1 MNLSKNNF
9 SSWRLEIRRLEIDN
23 LLISNL
29 LISTKTLL
37 PLALFLIFV
46 CLPPVAD
53 AHAGVGQDH
62 DDHHLDLSPPIGWG
76 LAGLGGLILAGGML
90 FFFCAGKSIWGR
102 ARLQHMW
109 GGISN
114 PGGANR
120 DLSSLG
126 ALARFSLVLATVIL
140 VIHLLYAHRQS
151 PMLFIQSPGEMLTQA
166 TGPTA
171 HEAGE
176 GLLLGSDFGQE
187 SVYQGRLC
195 DPAAP
200 VREYNIV
207 AIHVEITLNRY
218 LDYDPEGRMYVLAE
232 ELERVRQ
239 EEAQNQAA
247 RTDETETPAVSLGLQ
262 GDAIQPLILR
272 VNQGECLR
280 LNLKNDL
287 ENEEAA
293 SLHLHGSGMFLAA
306 GGAPAIASNPD
317 AMAWPGATVTY
328 EWWVAE
334 DEPEDTHY
342 FHSHGD
348 TRLQTNHGL
357 FGAVIVEPQGSL
369 YLDPQSGVEL
379 RSGWAAIIQDPHGSD
394 FREFA
399 IIYHEVGTER
409 YRHRNKAGLQVPLTD
424 KFSDSYKPGGRALNY
439 RSEPFMNR
447 LQLQYQTFERFDLSL
462 AYSSYA
468 FGDPA
473 TPILRS
479 YLGDPVKQRVIHGGS
494 EVFHVHHVHGGAI
507 RWRRQPKTEPTV
519 FDHGFEKR
527 PPLLPQASART
538 DSQSIGPSE
547 SYDLE
552 NECGS
557 GGCQHSVG
565 DFLFHCHVAHHYLSG
580 MWGIWR
586 VYNTLQTDAA
596 QDDLPPLQE
605 LPDRPGQVK
614 AAVTSAE
621 LAGRTVDWKGQTF
634 DITAENL
641 AGWVERQ
648 LPPPGLPKG
657 YDASVW
663 DWRREGDLY
672 LNEAETDQLWPG
684 YRSSTPGQRPPLYFD
699 PESGKL
705 AYPFLRPHLGQRP
718 PFAPNHGPA
727 PFLEPIYNGRDP
739 PQPGQNGPWSLCPAG
754 TTLKELAI
762 HAIQLPLSLSER
774 ANVVDPVGQLFVL
787 KEEEEA
793 VRANHGLKTPLA
805 IRANAGEDCLDII
818 FKSELEDTGENYFF
832 SKVSLH
838 IHFVQFDIQASDG
851 VNAGFNYEQSLRP
864 FTIEGETLLAS
875 VGAGQTQAQLSSA
888 ERFQPGIL
896 VGIGMDQHET
906 FEVGRIQAIE
916 GDMIIFEQP
925 LRYDHAAGEII
936 SVEFLR
942 HRWYPDVQFGTAYFH
957 DHVSALTSWRHGLF
971 GALIAEPPGSTYH
984 HPHTGQE
991 VKSGPIADVHADS
1004 LVSTD
1009 IKGGF
1014 RELVLFL
1021 QDDNRLTRIGD
1032 SSGSAINM
1040 RVEPLVA
1047 RGGDPAR
1054 FFSSQL
1060 HGDPETPLL
1069 ETFLGDP
1076 IVIRGLVPATND
1088 VHTLHVDGHWF
1099 RLEPYSPTSP
1109 PINTVHLGISERYD
1123 LMIPK
1128 AGGPQAMPGDYLY
1141 YNGRLFKLREGSWG
1155 LIRVYDDAYGGSL
1168 QKLPGHEETP
1178 PPAPAL
1184 CPADAP
1190 QKAFAVAAIEAP
1202 LPMLAGAKGKL
1213 YVLEED
1219 KAAVLSGAKA
1229 AEPLT
1234 LHVNVGDCL
1243 VISLAN
1249 ETQDGSASFHAD
1261 LLAADPANSLGVEAG
1276 LNPPQVTPPGE
1287 TRVYTYYAHPEV
1299 GETAAMIRDW
1309 GNVLENPGLGLYGAI
1324 IVGPTGAT
1332 YTNPETGEDMAL
1344 KAGWRVDVHPPAG
1357 PGYRD
1362 FSLFIQ
1368 DDDAIIGNAVMPYS
1382 EQVKGVV
1389 GLNYRA
1395 ESLLARLDR
1404 VEDSSSVFNSEVHGD
1419 PVTPLLEA
1427 YVGDVVKIH
1436 VIVPFSEQTHVFT
1449 LEGHQWPL
1457 EPARPGSDLLS
1468 SIQVGALEVI
1478 TISPVQG
1485 AGGPAG
1491 LPGDYLYGD
1500 HREPYRDAGLWGI
1513 FRVYAPGVPGPKLLP
1528 LATAN

>member
-1 MNLSKNNF
+1 MPA
-9 SSWRLEIRRLEIDN
+9 WRRLFP
-23 LLISNL
+23 
-29 LISTKTLL
+29 TKR
-37 PLALFLIFV
+37 LFCLGLCLIFV
-46 CLPPVAD
+46 CLPPVAN
-53 AHAGVGQDH
+53 AHGGISEDLSG
-62 DDHHLDLSPPIGWG
+62 HHLDVSPPIGWG
-76 LAGLGGLILAGGML
+76 LAGLGGLILAGMML
-90 FFFCAGKSIWGR
+90 FLLNSNKTIQSHSRAGTHWDKLPNEPYSPGFGNLAR
-102 ARLQHMW
+102 ANHGLLNLVAPA
-109 GGISN
+109 G
-114 PGGANR
+114 
-120 DLSSLG
+120 LSF
-126 ALARFSLVLATVIL
+126 ALAAITPVV
-140 VIHLLYAHRQS
+140 VVYLLQPQGQS
-151 PMLFIQSPGEMLTQA
+151 PAQPGEMLAQA
-166 TGPTA
+166 AGITG
-171 HEAGE
+171 HEADE
-176 GLLLGSDFGQE
+176 GLLLGSDFSYE
-187 SVYQGRLC
+187 SVYQGRRC

-200 VREYNIV
+200 VREYNVV
-207 AIHVEITLNRY
+207 AVNVEITLNRY
-218 LDYDPEGRMYVLAE
+218 LDYDPAGRMYILE
-232 ELERVRQ
+232 DELERVRQ
-239 EEAQNQAA
+239 EEAQNQSA
-247 RTDETETPAVSLGLQ
+247 RTGETEAPAVSLGLQ
-262 GDAIQPLILR
+262 DDAIQPLILR

-280 LNLKNDL
+280 LNLRNEL

-293 SLHLHGSGMFLAA
+293 SLHLHGSGLVLAA
-306 GGAPAIASNPD
+306 NGAPAIASNPD
-317 AMAWPGATVTY
+317 VMARPGATVAY
-328 EWWVAE
+328 EWWVAA
-334 DEPEDTHY
+334 DQPEDTHY

-357 FGAVIVEPQGSL
+357 FGAVIVEPQDSR
-369 YLDPQSGVEL
+369 YLDPLSGLEL

-409 YRHRNKAGLQVPLTD
+409 YRHRNKAGLQTPLTD

-447 LQLQYQTFERFDLSL
+447 LQLQYQTFGRFDSSL

-507 RWRRQPKTEPTV
+507 RWRRQPKTEPTA

-565 DFLFHCHVAHHYLSG
+565 DFLYHCHVAHHYLSG

-586 VYNTLQTDAA
+586 VYNTLQAGSAA

-605 LPDRPGQVK
+605 LPDLAGQVE
-614 AAVTSAE
+614 AAVTSTD
-621 LAGRTVDWKGQTF
+621 LVDRTVDWKGQTF

-641 AGWVERQ
+641 AEWVERQ

-657 YDASVW
+657 YDASVL
-663 DWRREGDLY
+663 DWQKEGDRY
-672 LNEAETDQLWPG
+672 LNEVETDQIWPG
-684 YRSSTPGQRPPLYFD
+684 YRSAAPGSRPPLYFD

-727 PFLEPIYNGRDP
+727 PFLDPIHNGRDP
-739 PQPGQNGPWSLCPAG
+739 PQPGQNGPGGLCPAG
-754 TTLKELAI
+754 TNLKELAI
-762 HAIQLPLSLSER
+762 HAIHLPLSLSQR
-774 ANVVDPVGQLFVL
+774 ANIVDPVGQLFVL

-793 VRANHGLKTPLA
+793 VRTNNGLKTPLA

-818 FKSELEDTGENYFF
+818 FKSEIEDTGENYFF

-851 VNAGFNYEQSLRP
+851 VDAGFNYEQSIRP
-864 FTIEGETLLAS
+864 FTVEGETILAEAGPAETQVQISS
-875 VGAGQTQAQLSSA
+875 VD
-888 ERFQPGIL
+888 RFQPGIL
-896 VGIGMDQHET
+896 VGIGMDQYET

-916 GDMIIFEQP
+916 GNTIIFEEP
-925 LRYDHAAGEII
+925 LRYPHASGEIV
-936 SVEFLR
+936 SAEFLR
-942 HRWYPDVQFGTAYFH
+942 QRWYPDVQFGTAYFH

-991 VKSGPIADVHADS
+991 VKSGPVVDVHTGS
-1004 LVSTD
+1004 LVSAD
-1009 IKGGF
+1009 INGSF

-1021 QDDNRLTRIGD
+1021 QDDNRLTHIGD
-1032 SSGSAINM
+1032 SNGSAINM
-1040 RVEPLVA
+1040 RVEPLAA

-1054 FFSSQL
+1054 LFSSQL

-1069 ETFLGDP
+1069 ESFLGDP
-1076 IVIRGLVPATND
+1076 IVVRGLVPATND

-1099 RLEPYSPTSP
+1099 RLEPYSATSP

-1128 AGGPQAMPGDYLY
+1128 AGGPQGMPGDYLY

-1155 LIRVYDDAYGGSL
+1155 LIRVYDSAYDGSL
-1168 QKLPGHEETP
+1168 QKLPGRENTP
-1178 PPAPAL
+1178 AAAPTL

-1190 QKAFAVAAIEAP
+1190 RKAFSVAAIETP
-1202 LPMLAGAKGKL
+1202 LPMLAGAEGKL
-1213 YVLEED
+1213 YILEED
-1219 KAAVLSGAKA
+1219 KAAVLSGAKL
-1229 AEPLT
+1229 AEPLA

-1243 VISLAN
+1243 VISLNN
-1249 ETQDGSASFHAD
+1249 ETQAGSVSFHAD
-1261 LLAADPANSLGVEAG
+1261 LLAADPADSLGVEAG
-1276 LNPPQVTPPGE
+1276 FNPPQVTPPGE
-1287 TRVYTYYAHPEV
+1287 SRSYTYYAHPEI
-1299 GETAAMIRDW
+1299 GETVAMIRDW
-1309 GNVLENPGLGLYGAI
+1309 GNVLENPGLGLYGAV

-1332 YTNPETGEDMAL
+1332 YTDPETGEDMAL
-1344 KAGWRVDVHPPAG
+1344 KASWRVDVQPPAG

-1368 DDDAIIGNAVMPYS
+1368 DDDAIIGNAVMPYT

-1395 ESLLARLDR
+1395 ESLLERLDQVDDR
-1404 VEDSSSVFNSEVHGD
+1404 SSLFNSEVHGD
-1419 PVTPLLEA
+1419 PATPLLEA
-1427 YVGDVVKIH
+1427 YVGDAVKIH
-1436 VIVPFSEQTHVFT
+1436 ALVPFSEQTHVFT

-1468 SIQVGALEVI
+1468 SIQIGALEVI
-1478 TISPVQG
+1478 TIAPVQG
-1485 AGGPAG
+1485 AGGSAG

-1513 FRVYAPGVPGPKLLP
+1513 FRVYPPGAPGPKLLP
-1528 LATAN
+1528 LGTIN